1 MAQRMEGQGREDLV
15 LIRSGAAKIA
25 TALPAKVPLSREAGG
40 RKSNWS
46 HVRSPE
52 ASPTLS
58 TATEMGIL

>member
-1 MAQRMEGQGREDLV
+1 MTQRWEEQGREYLV
-15 LIRSGAAKIA
+15 LIRDGAAKMA
-25 TALPAKVPLSREAGG
+25 TALPAKVPLSREAG

-58 TATEMGIL
+58 TATEMGVL